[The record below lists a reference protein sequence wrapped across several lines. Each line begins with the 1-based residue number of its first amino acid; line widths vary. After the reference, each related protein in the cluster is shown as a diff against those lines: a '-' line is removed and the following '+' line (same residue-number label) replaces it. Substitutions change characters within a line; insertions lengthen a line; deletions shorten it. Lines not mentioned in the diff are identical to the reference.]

1 MKENERKVLHII
13 LERSEPITAVELAAA
28 VGVSERTV
36 RSYVH
41 SINRQA
47 GMTCI
52 ESSRKGYWYRVDAA
66 RNLLDRENLEAAH
79 ASIPQTNAERSA
91 YLVNRVLRS
100 PVPLATADLA
110 EELFVS
116 TSTMNAVLSRARRHL
131 APFDLTLVQAD
142 GHLSV
147 HGTEKNKRRVLGELL
162 YDEASAS
169 FLDVATIQH
178 AFPDIDAARIREVV
192 VETLDRHRFFVNGY
206 SLINIVLHIAIAI
219 DRIRNSKASH
229 EESLDKPGTAI
240 IQAHDLAMAN
250 EIAENLSE
258 DFCVPFAPSERKE
271 LALLLS
277 TRTTHI
283 VGDAQSDEELEQIVG
298 KDCLALVNRLIGGIE
313 SYYFINLSERE
324 FYARFALHIKN
335 LLARA
340 DQKSFSRNPLTGEI
354 RATCPLLYD
363 SGVYCA
369 SVIAAETGFTINDD
383 EIAYIAFHLGSA
395 LEAQRQLAA
404 RVKCVLFCPAYY
416 NIDKNLQ
423 RFLERNFPDDVLIC
437 DVATSPEELSR
448 TSDVELILASAPLN
462 DVPEVPVYRIGIA
475 PKPSDVG
482 HIRALISRIQL
493 EKRRVRF
500 REQLEALITPELFEA
515 RDAQASSREQAIDVL
530 AETLERNGFVQP
542 GYAGEIW
549 ERENLSATAFGCVAV
564 PHALKPHAE
573 RSGIAVLVPSAPLDW
588 AGSSVSLVLM
598 LSFSLH
604 ERAILN
610 EIFDPLISV
619 LIEPTHVTALAACHD
634 RETFIDTLAGMM
646 E

>member
-13 LERSEPITAVELAAA
+13 LERTEPITAIELAAA

-52 ESSRKGYWYRVDAA
+52 ESSRKGYWYRIDAA
-66 RNLLDRENLEAAH
+66 RNLLDRESLEAAH

-100 PVPLATADLA
+100 PVPLSTADLA

-178 AFPDIDAARIREVV
+178 AFPDIDAARIRETVID
-192 VETLDRHRFFVNGY
+192 TLDKHRFFVNGY
-206 SLINIVLHIAIAI
+206 SLVNIVLHIAI
-219 DRIRNSKASH
+219 DRLRNSRAAYV
-229 EESLDKPGTAI
+229 EGLDKPAAAI
-240 IQAHDLAMAN
+240 VQAHDLAMAD
-250 EIAENLSE
+250 EIVENLSE
-258 DFCVPFAPSERKE
+258 DFCVPFASSERQE

-298 KDCLALVNRLIGGIE
+298 KDCLALVNKLIGGIE

-340 DQKSFSRNPLTGEI
+340 DQKSFSRNPLTEEI

-369 SVIAAETGFTINDD
+369 SIIAAETGFTINDD

-423 RFLERNFPDDVLIC
+423 RFVERNFPDDVLIC
-437 DVATSPEELSR
+437 DVATSPQEIGR
-448 TSDVELILASAPLN
+448 TPDVELVLASAPLN

-475 PKPSDVG
+475 PKPSDIG
-482 HIRALISRIQL
+482 RIRALVSRIQL
-493 EKRRVRF
+493 EKRRVLF
-500 REQLEALITPELFEA
+500 REQLEALIAPELFEA
-515 RDAQASSREQAIDVL
+515 RDAQASSREQAIDIL

-542 GYAGEIW
+542 GYAAEIW

-573 RSGIAVLVPSAPLDW
+573 RSGIAVLVPPAPLDW

-619 LIEPTHVTALAACHD
+619 LIEPTHVTALAACRD
-634 RETFIDTLAGMM
+634 RETFIDTLASMM

>member
-1 MKENERKVLHII
+1 
-13 LERSEPITAVELAAA
+13 
-28 VGVSERTV
+28 
-36 RSYVH
+36 
-41 SINRQA
+41 
-47 GMTCI
+47 
-52 ESSRKGYWYRVDAA
+52 
-66 RNLLDRENLEAAH
+66 
-79 ASIPQTNAERSA
+79 
-91 YLVNRVLRS
+91 
-100 PVPLATADLA
+100 
-110 EELFVS
+110 
-116 TSTMNAVLSRARRHL
+116 MNAVLSRARRHL

-178 AFPDIDAARIREVV
+178 AFPDIDAARIRETVID
-192 VETLDRHRFFVNGY
+192 TLDKHRFFVNGY
-206 SLINIVLHIAIAI
+206 SLVNIVLHIAIAI

-229 EESLDKPGTAI
+229 VESPDKPAAAI
-240 IQAHDLAMAN
+240 IQAHDLAMAD
-250 EIAENLSE
+250 EIAENLSD

-340 DQKSFSRNPLTGEI
+340 DQKSFSRNPLTEEI

-369 SVIAAETGFTINDD
+369 SIIAAETGFTINDD

-448 TSDVELILASAPLN
+448 TPDVELILASAPLN

-482 HIRALISRIQL
+482 HIRALVSRIQH

-500 REQLEALITPELFEA
+500 REQLETLITPELFEA

>member
-13 LERSEPITAVELAAA
+13 LERTEPITAVELAAA

-52 ESSRKGYWYRVDAA
+52 ESSRKGYWYRIDAA
-66 RNLLDRENLEAAH
+66 RNLLDRESLEAAH

-100 PVPLATADLA
+100 PVPLSTADLA

-178 AFPDIDAARIREVV
+178 AFPDIDAARIRETVID
-192 VETLDRHRFFVNGY
+192 TLDKHRFFVNGY
-206 SLINIVLHIAIAI
+206 SLVNIVLHIAIAI

-240 IQAHDLAMAN
+240 IQAHDLAMAD

-283 VGDAQSDEELEQIVG
+283 V
-298 KDCLALVNRLIGGIE
+298 
-313 SYYFINLSERE
+313 
-324 FYARFALHIKN
+324 
-335 LLARA
+335 
-340 DQKSFSRNPLTGEI
+340 
-354 RATCPLLYD
+354 
-363 SGVYCA
+363 
-369 SVIAAETGFTINDD
+369 
-383 EIAYIAFHLGSA
+383 
-395 LEAQRQLAA
+395 
-404 RVKCVLFCPAYY
+404 
-416 NIDKNLQ
+416 
-423 RFLERNFPDDVLIC
+423 
-437 DVATSPEELSR
+437 
-448 TSDVELILASAPLN
+448 
-462 DVPEVPVYRIGIA
+462 
-475 PKPSDVG
+475 
-482 HIRALISRIQL
+482 
-493 EKRRVRF
+493 
-500 REQLEALITPELFEA
+500 
-515 RDAQASSREQAIDVL
+515 
-530 AETLERNGFVQP
+530 
-542 GYAGEIW
+542 
-549 ERENLSATAFGCVAV
+549 
-564 PHALKPHAE
+564 
-573 RSGIAVLVPSAPLDW
+573 
-588 AGSSVSLVLM
+588 
-598 LSFSLH
+598 
-604 ERAILN
+604 
-610 EIFDPLISV
+610 
-619 LIEPTHVTALAACHD
+619 
-634 RETFIDTLAGMM
+634 
-646 E
+646 